1 MESRNKP
8 ARRPLN
14 KNRIVLFTIV
24 ACVLVLGI
32 EAAVLIH
39 AFGKKNKSG
48 SSTDKQTSE
57 TAKQTIPTAE
67 PTAEAGKVPEKDD
80 TTVWRVARCIS
91 TQYLNGI
98 ETVWRVEFEYDEL
111 GRETLRS
118 YWWYQ
123 DGQVKEQPGT
133 QYKRTYYGGGCV
145 IEEKYFEKGEVVD
158 TVFFTEEGLICGGES
173 VLDYQV
179 GPNGNLTELTTVY
192 STTES
197 NDYYPTKWE
206 FDAEGKIM
214 RSVVYDCYDHE
225 TEYIVREYDY
235 GADGVIHR
243 FTEKTKGA
251 SVIRSN
257 PDFDSVQATLYER
270 YKDRRMVSKSN
281 YDLNTRYAVVY
292 QGDRCKERT
301 EYADIDESPDRVVNE
316 KHFYYPNGNFAV
328 LANMDPHWLES
339 WMDESGYYWVNDK
352 LYCYAE
358 TDYSEDGEASERS
371 RVEFNEDGQPA
382 RMYMGEFL
390 RVEYRY
396 DESGNVCERIAYNYD
411 CDIIDDL
418 RFRLDENGNLASV
431 WYRSYD
437 DSRVEFEWIAIN
449 VPEEAER

>member
-48 SSTDKQTSE
+48 SSSGKQISE
-57 TAKQTIPTAE
+57 TGEQTTPTAE
-67 PTAEAGKVPEKDD
+67 PTAEADKVPEKDD

-91 TQYLNGI
+91 TKYLNGVA
-98 ETVWRVEFEYDEL
+98 TVWRVELEYDEL

-123 DGQVKEQPGT
+123 DGQVKEQLGT

-145 IEEKYFEKGEVVD
+145 IEERINEKGELIG
-158 TVFFTEEGLICGGES
+158 TSFSTEEGVICGGES

-192 STTES
+192 SWTES

-206 FDAEGKIM
+206 FDAEGKIT
-214 RSVVYDCYDHE
+214 RSVVYDCYDPVK
-225 TEYIVREYDY
+225 EYIVREYDY

-243 FTEKTKGA
+243 ITEKTNSA
-251 SVIRSN
+251 AIRAN
-257 PDFDSVQATLYER
+257 PSEYDGLQATLYER
-270 YKDRRMVSKSN
+270 DKDRRMVSKTD
-281 YDLNTRYAVVY
+281 YEKNTRYAEVY
-292 QGDRCKERT
+292 RGDRCYKTT
-301 EYADIDESPDRVVNE
+301 EYADINESPERLVNE
-316 KHFYYPNGNFAV
+316 KHFYFPNGNFAV
-328 LANMDPHWLES
+328 PVYMDPYWIES
-339 WMDESGYYWVNDK
+339 WMDVSGSYWVNNK

-358 TDYSEDGEASERS
+358 TAYSEDDEATERS

-390 RVEYRY
+390 CVEYRY
-396 DESGNVCERIAYNYD
+396 DESGNICERIAYNYGS
-411 CDIIDDL
+411 DIIDDL

-431 WYRSYD
+431 WYRTYD
-437 DSRVEFEWIAIN
+437 DSRVEIEWIPIN
-449 VPEEAER
+449 VPAGAER